1 MRDIAGALCLSPG
14 TVRNHLSSIMQKLG
28 APNRAEALRMAEEKG
43 WV

>member
-1 MRDIAGALCLSPG
+1 VRDIAGALCLSPG